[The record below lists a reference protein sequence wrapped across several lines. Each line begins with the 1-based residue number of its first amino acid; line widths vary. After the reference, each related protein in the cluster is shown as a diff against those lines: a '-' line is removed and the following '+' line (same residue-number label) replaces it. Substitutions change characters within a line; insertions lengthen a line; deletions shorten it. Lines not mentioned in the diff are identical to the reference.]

1 MIVSMLLKYIVL
13 VEFERNLRRSKNFLV
28 VMNFDLYVGEVY
40 IFLDKILK

>member
-40 IFLDKILK
+40 IFLNKILK

>member
-40 IFLDKILK
+40 IFLD